1 MPEKEGPVRALA
13 SLPEGFIGRN
23 KGFRKKEV
31 TEDQDWAIQ
40 N

>member
-1 MPEKEGPVRALA
+1 LA

-31 TEDQDWAIQ
+31 IEDRDWAIQ
-40 N
+40 I